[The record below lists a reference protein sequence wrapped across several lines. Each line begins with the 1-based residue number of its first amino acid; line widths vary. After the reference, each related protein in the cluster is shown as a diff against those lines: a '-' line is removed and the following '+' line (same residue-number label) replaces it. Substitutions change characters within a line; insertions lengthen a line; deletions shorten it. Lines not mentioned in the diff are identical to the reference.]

1 MRSPLRAP
9 MRPQMIQS
17 GLIPWG
23 HWRWVIPVDTLTGV
37 MVIAVCIG
45 ILAANVGTV
54 IDKAQM
60 SGVWFQT
67 QPARIAVSEA
77 LALTGDIDASIPAGS
92 TPDTV
97 GGRWQVDD
105 RGASVRLSGHHVQ
118 THSPYTLSMR
128 LAVNAAEPAGS
139 VFWICGAHTPPRG
152 WSTGATTG
160 PIDVQDAPNW
170 LAPCRAAA
178 GS

>member
-1 MRSPLRAP
+1 
-9 MRPQMIQS
+9 MIQS

-23 HWRWVIPVDTLTGV
+23 HWRWMIPVDTLTGV

-105 RGASVRLSGHHVQ
+105 RGDVRSRYAGRGLVHDGEHLVFANDAMLRELVTWYQQGKIKPAIDRTMPMSELKAAYARMSSRQVMGKLV
-118 THSPYTLSMR
+118 M
-128 LAVNAAEPAGS
+128 VNP
-139 VFWICGAHTPPRG
+139 
-152 WSTGATTG
+152 
-160 PIDVQDAPNW
+160 
-170 LAPCRAAA
+170 
-178 GS
+178 